1 VYARKVQGKELTF
14 AVSGK
19 LWNRSLVM
27 VDNQTDSLWS
37 HLLGKSMEGE
47 LKGTQLETLPGV
59 IMTWK
64 AWKEAHP
71 KTSVLKMS
79 RTADEFVKAFH
90 ESPGRFVLGVRSET
104 AAKAYSFESLKA
116 ERVINDVFEKGPI
129 IVLYDPEGTGGRVF
143 SRSLDGKTLTFR
155 LAKDRIIDGETKSIW
170 DLQGKCME
178 GPLKGKSLHFDIRAG
193 PRTARSHRLSPPT
206 LHRPSSMCD
215 THEGKTD

>member
-1 VYARKVQGKELTF
+1 MYARKVQGKELTF

-178 GPLKGKSLHFDIRAG
+178 GPLKGKSLKEIPAI
-193 PRTARSHRLSPPT
+193 
-206 LHRPSSMCD
+206 PSFTKAWAQFYPD
-215 THEGKTD
+215 GERYQKR